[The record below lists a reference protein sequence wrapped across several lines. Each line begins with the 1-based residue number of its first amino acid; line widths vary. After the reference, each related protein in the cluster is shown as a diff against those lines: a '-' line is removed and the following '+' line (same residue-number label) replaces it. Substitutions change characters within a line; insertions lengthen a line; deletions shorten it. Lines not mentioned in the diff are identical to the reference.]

1 MYDGNLYV
9 NKIWNYYGCII
20 SHVYIGVYHWSYTY
34 PLFEHLSKRI
44 KKLAFD
50 FTFAQIQGGHQW
62 VMPPIRVTCM
72 RQSIS
77 TAFKVHS
84 KRIRSYLLLRRRSE
98 SFVKG
103 TFYENFFFF
112 QLNLIISFFHFL
124 RIFFLNFIHFL
135 FDVRNIYIF
144 ILLWIEKIQVKRKE
158 L

>member
-1 MYDGNLYV
+1 
-9 NKIWNYYGCII
+9 
-20 SHVYIGVYHWSYTY
+20 
-34 PLFEHLSKRI
+34 
-44 KKLAFD
+44 
-50 FTFAQIQGGHQW
+50 
-62 VMPPIRVTCM
+62 MPPIRVTCM

-103 TFYENFFFF
+103 TFYDKIFFFF
-112 QLNLIISFFHFL
+112 STEFNHKLFSLSAYIFSQFYSFS
-124 RIFFLNFIHFL
+124 L

-144 ILLWIEKIQVKRKE
+144 ILLWIEKIQVKRTE